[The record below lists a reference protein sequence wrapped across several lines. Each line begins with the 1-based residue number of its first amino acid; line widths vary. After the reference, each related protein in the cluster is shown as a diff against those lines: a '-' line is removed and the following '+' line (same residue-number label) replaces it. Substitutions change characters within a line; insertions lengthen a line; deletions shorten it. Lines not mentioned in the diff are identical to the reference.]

1 VTLNI
6 KDPEVHQLAY
16 RISQLTG
23 ESLTGIV
30 REALRERY
38 DRLKNRQRKAS
49 AQDLLA
55 IGKRAAAGLKGPYLD
70 HAALLYDE
78 DGLPK

>member
-1 VTLNI
+1 MTLNI
-6 KDPEVHQLAY
+6 KDPEVHQLALG
-16 RISQLTG
+16 ISQLTG

-38 DRLKNRQRKAS
+38 DRLKNSQRKAS

-55 IGKRAAAGLKGPYLD
+55 IGKRAAASLKRPYLD